1 MTAKNLVIPAKAG
14 IQFLARCQ
22 RESLKSLLKLA
33 YKHLSKKNFNFFW
46 IPVCTGMTAK
56 NLVIPAEAGIQFLT
70 ICQIEILI
78 TFLKLA

>member
-1 MTAKNLVIPAKAG
+1 LQTVFIEPEKSLKNLP
-14 IQFLARCQ
+14 
-22 RESLKSLLKLA
+22 S
-33 YKHLSKKNFNFFW
+33 KHLSKKNFNFFW

-78 TFLKLA
+78 TLLKLA